1 MMIEILA
8 LRARTPRTQYPVDSS
23 IVRYFHHNEEKMR
36 GYKVKFRSHIRT
48 QVTSVYAQ
56 KQWWHRRIFLL
67 RTYRVRAADDVD
79 DVVLDREPI
88 QAMEPL
94 LKKLWKQSKFR
105 LQLFFSKNWNESK
118 FWNGFQKKNYIIWC
132 FQEKRCQEF
141 IFWRMNLKMN
151 LDREKIPV
159 HDINSS
165 HDSRST
171 WVLMCIR
178 RIHDVLNFFQLF
190 WCLIRLG
197 DESSW
202 MITYLIIL
210 IYFIILH
217 TYIPNELTQLGSQC
231 EYDLTPWKHFSS
243 TYRVV
248 LCRIFS
254 LNCFFTNL
262 PNALNFFSKSK
273 LPSQRRS
280 KIDITVTIQNNSEY
294 IRIG

>member
-1 MMIEILA
+1 MIDWSHG
-8 LRARTPRTQYPVDSS
+8 TSS
-23 IVRYFHHNEEKMR
+23 QETLKT
-36 GYKVKFRSHIRT
+36 K
-48 QVTSVYAQ
+48 QVPSST
-56 KQWWHRRIFLL
+56 
-67 RTYRVRAADDVD
+67 
-79 DVVLDREPI
+79 
-88 QAMEPL
+88 
-94 LKKLWKQSKFR
+94 
-105 LQLFFSKNWNESK
+105 FFSPKIETSRSFETAFK
-118 FWNGFQKKNYIIWC
+118 KKKNYIWC

-141 IFWRMNLKMN
+141 SFWRMNLKMN
-151 LDREKIPV
+151 LEREKISM
-159 HDINSS
+159 HDIKSS
-165 HDSRST
+165 HDSWST

-197 DESSW
+197 DESW

-231 EYDLTPWKHFSS
+231 EYDLTPWQHFSS

-262 PNALNFFSKSK
+262 PNALNFFSRSK
-273 LPSQRRS
+273 LPSQRRR